1 MLAKYPGSMFCVH
14 YVIIICYLFK
24 DSLRQRVE
32 EAVDIIVRHGF
43 ATTDSSPS
51 NVSVAVNTSGVN
63 VNVTSSDT
71 VTTGSGNMDSS
82 ASVGTTTGS
91 VQLSTGS
98 GGGSGL
104 VASPSDHS
112 LLPDMDVF
120 NLTGGLGVNKLKKE
134 EEPPPSHEEP
144 DDNAPLFYR

>member
-1 MLAKYPGSMFCVH
+1 ML
-14 YVIIICYLFK
+14 K

-43 ATTDSSPS
+43 ATTESNPS
-51 NVSVAVNTSGVN
+51 NVAVAVNASGPN

-71 VTTGSGNMDSS
+71 IATGSNTPANMDTTVT
-82 ASVGTTTGS
+82 VGTTAAS
-91 VQLSTGS
+91 VQLSTAS
-98 GGGSGL
+98 GGSTGL
-104 VASPSDHS
+104 SASPSEHS

-120 NLTGGLGVNKLKKE
+120 NLTGGLGANKLKKE
-134 EEPPPSHEEP
+134 DDPPTQEEP

>member
-1 MLAKYPGSMFCVH
+1 MYLKSRHYPN
-14 YVIIICYLFK
+14 IICSFFK

-43 ATTDSSPS
+43 ATTDSSTS

-63 VNVTSSDT
+63 VNATSSDT
-71 VTTGSGNMDSS
+71 ITTGSNISSNMDPS
-82 ASVGTTTGS
+82 ASVGTTVAS

-98 GGGSGL
+98 GGNSGL

-120 NLTGGLGVNKLKKE
+120 NLTGGLGANKLKKE
-134 EEPPPSHEEP
+134 EDPPPAHDEP
-144 DDNAPLFYR
+144 DDNVPLFYR